1 MEHYTPPPVPPQKSG
16 NNTQVLGILALVA
29 GIISLPVSFIPCFG
43 FIAFVVAIVA
53 IVLGILTIT
62 SAKKH
67 NESKGLGIAGIALG
81 SISFLILLVWG
92 ALLAM
97 FTTAAIKNIDD
108 IQKEMDSLNTDE
120 QEYFYDDEGTEEDS
134 LQSDEET
141 YFIGE

>member
-1 MEHYTPPPVPPQKSG
+1 MLHLRIYRSHHC
-16 NNTQVLGILALVA
+16 ILFEFERYKEQLH
-29 GIISLPVSFIPCFG
+29 S
-43 FIAFVVAIVA
+43 
-53 IVLGILTIT
+53 
-62 SAKKH
+62 
-67 NESKGLGIAGIALG
+67 IAGIALG